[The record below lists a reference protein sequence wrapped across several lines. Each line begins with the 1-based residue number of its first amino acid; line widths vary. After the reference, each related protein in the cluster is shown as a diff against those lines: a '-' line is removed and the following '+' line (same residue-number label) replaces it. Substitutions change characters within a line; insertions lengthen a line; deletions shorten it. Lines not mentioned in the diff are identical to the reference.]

1 MTSANPQGAGD
12 SASSAAPARMVRES
26 LPKPL
31 GPVAGWILF
40 CVFCNCAG
48 WLLSAVHQ
56 LNATGYSVALS
67 VLLLLAITFRKR
79 FFSDRPIGGRLKKLC
94 RRFRRMFPLAYLA
107 LAIMA
112 ILGGILW
119 PPGNPDGLTQRI
131 PRVLHWL
138 AEQRWHWIDHSPHS
152 FNTHACGFEWLM
164 SPMLAILR
172 TDRWVFVYNGICYLL
187 MPGLVFS
194 LFRRLGVSG
203 RVAWHWMWLLPAGLG
218 FAMQAGSIG
227 NDAVGALFA
236 LAAVDFAAR
245 AWTSRRAADVWL
257 SILAA
262 ALLSGLKTSNLPLGL
277 PWLIAIWPSLRL
289 LWQRPFRTAL
299 VLTVALLSSLLPV
312 MLAIRLHGGDWLG
325 RALESEGMST
335 PAPWVTLTAN
345 TLNLALGNLQPPV
358 FPLADRWNEHAYR
371 LLPKGLLT
379 RMEAGFEPGAAHL
392 RAIDLQFEVCAGL
405 GVGVSL
411 LLLISWLCARRRPP
425 RPASSP
431 PPVGTYP
438 RYVVPLVRWSAVISL
453 LVFMRYMN
461 VSSLSRLVM
470 PYYCLVIPL
479 LLTGAGHQRLVRARW
494 WKVLAAAVF
503 LLAAVMLILNPPR
516 PLWPAQTLLSR
527 LSAGHPHSYAITR
540 GMLLYQSYAVRWD
553 LLAPVRDHIPAD
565 ATNVGLMTYISASPM
580 QTSLWRPFGHRRIW
594 PLKPTHSREDL
605 AMKGIEYVVIA
616 LEGTPPRDRAWLEAW
631 SQDHGGSVIAE
642 VPVRNR
648 ATGDP
653 WPWYVI
659 KLAPATN

>member
-1 MTSANPQGAGD
+1 
-12 SASSAAPARMVRES
+12 MVREN
-26 LPKPL
+26 LPQPL
-31 GPVAGWILF
+31 GPVACWILF

-56 LNATGYSVALS
+56 LNAAGYSVALS
-67 VLLLLAITFRKR
+67 VLLLLAIAFRKR
-79 FFSDRPIGGRLKKLC
+79 LFSGRPISARWKKFR
-94 RRFRRMFPLAYLA
+94 RRFRRAFPLAYLA

-112 ILGGILW
+112 ILGGVLW

-138 AEQRWHWIDHSPHS
+138 AEQRWHWIDHSAHS

-164 SPMLAILR
+164 APMFAILR

-194 LFRRLGVSG
+194 LFRRLGVSR
-203 RVAWHWMWLLPAGLG
+203 RVAWHWMWLVPAGLC

-245 AWTSRRAADVWL
+245 AWTSQRTTEVWL

-262 ALLSGLKTSNLPLGL
+262 GLLSGLKTSNLPLGL

-299 VLTVALLSSLLPV
+299 VLVVALASSLFPV
-312 MLAIRLHGGDWLG
+312 MLAIRQHGGDWLG
-325 RALESEGMST
+325 RELESGGLPT
-335 PAPWVTLTAN
+335 PAPWVAWTAN

-358 FPLADRWNEHAYR
+358 FPLADRWNESAYK

-392 RAIDLQFEVCAGL
+392 QAMDLQFEVCAGL
-405 GVGVSL
+405 GLGLSL
-411 LLLISWLCARRRPP
+411 LLLISWLCARRRSS
-425 RPASSP
+425 PAATGP
-431 PPVGTYP
+431 PPVRSRP
-438 RYVVPLVRWSAVISL
+438 RYGPALVCWSAVISL

-461 VSSLSRLVM
+461 VSSLSRLVT
-470 PYYCLVIPL
+470 PYYCLLLPL
-479 LLTGAGHQRLVRARW
+479 LLSGVGHRSLIRARW
-494 WKVLAAAVF
+494 WKALAAAVF

-527 LSAGHPHSYAITR
+527 LANRHPQSRAVVR
-540 GMLLYQSYAVRWD
+540 GALLYQSYAVRWD
-553 LLAPVRDHIPAD
+553 ILAPVRDHLPAD
-565 ATNVGLMTYISASPM
+565 ATQVGLMTYISASPM
-580 QTSLWRPFGHRRIW
+580 QTSLWRPFGQRRIW
-594 PLKPTHSREDL
+594 PVDPSQSREDL
-605 AMKGIEYVVIA
+605 ERKGIDYVVIA
-616 LEGTPPRDRAWLEAW
+616 IDGMHSHDRAWLDGWVRA
-631 SQDHGGSVIAE
+631 HRGSIIAQ
-642 VPVRNR
+642 VPIRSR
-648 ATGDP
+648 ATGEP

-659 KLAPATN
+659 KLSPAGS